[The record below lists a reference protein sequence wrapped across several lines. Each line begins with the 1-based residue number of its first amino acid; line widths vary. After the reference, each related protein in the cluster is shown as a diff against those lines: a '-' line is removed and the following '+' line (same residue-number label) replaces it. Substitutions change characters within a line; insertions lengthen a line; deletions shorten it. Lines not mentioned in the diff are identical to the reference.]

1 MLRHYGHRN
10 PRLPS
15 VVRFPFDFCR
25 AFVSG
30 SPVEAFRYIST
41 FIPCNLGKET
51 TADYR
56 TRLLNRD
63 VLSRCETVPMFDKQ
77 PGLVGFAAKSSG
89 PHQDPR
95 TVQLFAMQR
104 KFEVSLLERSY
115 DVVAL
120 RDPCSTVPDHD
131 GSTPVLHLHNSKS
144 HPPFFAAAASLLP
157 SAYN

>member
-1 MLRHYGHRN
+1 MVIVILAFH
-10 PRLPS
+10 PS
-15 VVRFPFDFCR
+15 
-25 AFVSG
+25 FVFLSISAG
-30 SPVEAFRYIST
+30 LSFLDLLSKLFAISPPSSL
-41 FIPCNLGKET
+41 NLGKET